1 MKWLELAYDTVK
13 WWALVMVVVMNKLAQ
28 TNVMEKQKCQ
38 TKQTVLALH
47 TPSDVIATA
56 FSI

>member
-1 MKWLELAYDTVK
+1 
-13 WWALVMVVVMNKLAQ
+13 
-28 TNVMEKQKCQ
+28 MEKQKCQ

-56 FSI
+56 FSIWSNIFYRQK